1 MMNPLDMKRKALGA
15 VKAYG
20 REGMGEHLKK
30 GYAKPALAISIKTE
44 RAVPKG
50 EGEEEMEEG
59 EGMMPDGEMM
69 KDSEMGEGLE
79 LADKAEMMAGE
90 KMGEEKPEITP
101 ELLEM
106 LLAKLGK

>member
-44 RAVPKG
+44 RAVP
-50 EGEEEMEEG
+50 MEEG
-59 EGMMPDGEMM
+59 EGMMPEKMHEGME
-69 KDSEMGEGLE
+69 GEGLE